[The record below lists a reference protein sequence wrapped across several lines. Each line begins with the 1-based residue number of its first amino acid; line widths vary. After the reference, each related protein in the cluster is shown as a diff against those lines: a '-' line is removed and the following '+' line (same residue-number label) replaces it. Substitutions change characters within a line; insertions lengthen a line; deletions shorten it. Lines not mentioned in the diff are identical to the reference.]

1 MRRLGTLTLT
11 HSSRRTNLDRCSRA
25 FLEERFGDPGRLRHP
40 PPFAALP
47 PARQLYS
54 GGLSFFRV
62 VEADAGQIQLHH
74 LGGVRRRERIQ
85 HAAFAGDRDLLVGF
99 EHHLERWRLRRPLAD
114 LATLGARD
122 FLVAGRC
129 EHPHLAGLHTV
140 APLPGGGAAL
150 ACSAP
155 DAILFVDAGAE
166 AVCRE
171 LPLPSGAFAR
181 AYELPPGMDLRRH
194 YIPDELQAAH
204 LNAAFPDAAGRRL
217 AVSTFIQGAVGVV
230 DLATGGYEEL
240 ARGLIGCHGA
250 RFDDDGHV
258 YFADSTA
265 GALVVLDGAG
275 TGGRE
280 LAGAGGGDLATV
292 GGRAVSGGA
301 NGRDVPAAGGPEAP
315 TAAGRVRRRFA
326 VDSLWLHD
334 VQQLQGDLYAFA
346 LADRNELR
354 IYDVARGRLH
364 CRRRFATWP
373 VEVGFALARR
383 WPGWLGNSVQS
394 LAWRAS

>member
-11 HSSRRTNLDRCSRA
+11 HSSRRTNLDRCSRP

-40 PPFAALP
+40 PPFTALP

-62 VEADAGQIQLHH
+62 VEADAGQIQLHP

-99 EHHLERWRLRRPLAD
+99 EHHLERWQLRRPLAD

-155 DAILFVDAGAE
+155 DAILFVDAGAA

-181 AYELPPGMDLRRH
+181 AYELTEDMDLRRH

-217 AVSTFIQGAVGVV
+217 AVSTFIQGAVGIV
-230 DLATGGYEEL
+230 DLATGAYEEL
-240 ARGLIGCHGA
+240 ARGLVGCHGA
-250 RFDDDGHV
+250 RFDDDGRV

-275 TGGRE
+275 AGGE
-280 LAGAGGGDLATV
+280 DLAAAGGGDLATV
-292 GGRAVSGGA
+292 GGSDFAGAGASYVAVACS
-301 NGRDVPAAGGPEAP
+301 RDASAAAS
-315 TAAGRVRRRFA
+315 RRRFA
-326 VDSLWLHD
+326 IDSLWLHD
-334 VQQLQGDLYAFA
+334 VQHIEGDLYAFA

-354 IYDVARGRLH
+354 IYDVAREQLL
-364 CRRRFATWP
+364 CRHRFATWP

-394 LAWRAS
+394 LGWRAA